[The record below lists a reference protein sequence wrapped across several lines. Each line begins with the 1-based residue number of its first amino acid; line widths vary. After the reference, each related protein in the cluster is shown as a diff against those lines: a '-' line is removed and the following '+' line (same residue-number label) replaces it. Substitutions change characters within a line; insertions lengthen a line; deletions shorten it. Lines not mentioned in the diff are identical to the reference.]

1 MLFLFII
8 LHKMQVFINSYG
20 SYLHVKEEMF
30 EIRVKSDPKD
40 NAKVKINHIA
50 AHKVTSFV
58 VSKGAAIF

>member
-1 MLFLFII
+1 
-8 LHKMQVFINSYG
+8 MQVFINSYG